1 MKLPLVLGVLAVAT
15 TPIAWFSLSPAPV
28 AVSAERPRFALL
40 DTARLSAQEISG
52 LEVVTWEEKFGK
64 ERRFAIRR
72 DGEGAW
78 TIPSKFSY
86 PADDN
91 AKVTEI
97 SQRLIQVERG
107 RKVEAAADR
116 LADLGVLD
124 PTDPQTGAAA
134 EAYGRR
140 IILTDRTGAQVLDV
154 IIGKAVVGAAG
165 LRYVRPRGGSEVWT
179 AKIDADISL
188 RFTDYVQTDP
198 FKIVRDEVR
207 AVGISDY
214 TVDQE
219 KLAITP
225 RSETSFVRVSST
237 TPWTSAQTPEGK
249 TPVATK
255 VDAILSEL
263 GSLRLIDV
271 RPVDQDSFRT
281 SGIFIQPDAPNLP
294 LNPARIML
302 GGQRA
307 AVYGTE
313 GRIDVSTRDGLVY
326 QFMFGGTATIDDDGD
341 GTEDAGAAKA
351 RIVAVYVRHDPALD
365 ESPVPATASKAILR
379 KSGAERAARAQSRYD
394 RFFYVISDSAFK
406 NLRPEAAT
414 LFEDLPKPAATMAV
428 EAGFTTTA
436 SGLQWR
442 EDRPANEGARKP
454 GPTDTV
460 TVHYRG
466 TLVSDGS
473 EFDSSYGRG
482 QPASFPLNGVIK
494 GWTEGLQLM
503 GEGAKYTFIIPS
515 DLAYGDAGSPPKIP
529 AKATLRFEVEL
540 LSVK

>member
-1 MKLPLVLGVLAVAT
+1 MKLPLLLGVLAAVTTPVAWVSFAPDAPPAAT
-15 TPIAWFSLSPAPV
+15 TPA
-28 AVSAERPRFALL
+28 RFATLAE
-40 DTARLSAQEISG
+40 DKLSAQQIDG

-64 ERRFAIRR
+64 ERRFAVKRDR
-72 DGEGAW
+72 DGQW
-78 TIPSKFSY
+78 TIPSKYNY

-91 AKVTEI
+91 AKVTEV
-97 SQRLIQVERG
+97 SQRLLQVERG
-107 RKVEAAADR
+107 RKVEGAAER
-116 LADLGVLD
+116 LAELGVVD
-124 PTDPQTGAAA
+124 PTDPKADAKA
-134 EAYGRR
+134 DAYGRR

-154 IIGKAVVGAAG
+154 IVGKAVEGATG

-198 FKIVRDEVR
+198 FKIVRDDVR
-207 AVGISDY
+207 VIGISDY

-225 RSETSFVRVSST
+225 RAETGFVRRSAT
-237 TPWTSAQTPEGK
+237 MPWTSVQTPEGK
-249 TPVATK
+249 TPAAAK

-263 GSLRLIDV
+263 GTLRLIDV
-271 RPVDQDSFRT
+271 RQVDQDSLRT
-281 SGIFIQPDAPNLP
+281 SGIFIQPDSPNLP

-313 GRIDVSTRDGLVY
+313 GRIDVTTRDGLVY

-341 GTEDAGAAKA
+341 GKEDEGAAKA
-351 RIVAVYVRHDPALD
+351 RILAVYVRHDPAID
-365 ESPVPATASKAILR
+365 ESPVPATASKAQLR
-379 KSGAERAARAQSRYD
+379 KSGAERAAKAQARYE

-406 NLRPEAAT
+406 NLRPDATT
-414 LFEDLPKPAATMAV
+414 LFEDLPKPATTAV
-428 EAGFTTTA
+428 EAGFTVTP

-442 EDRPANEGARKP
+442 EDRPAKEGGRKP

-466 TLVSDGS
+466 TLQSDGT
-473 EFDSSYGRG
+473 EFDSSYSRNE
-482 QPASFPLNGVIK
+482 PTSFALNRVIK

-503 GEGAKYTFIIPS
+503 GEGAKYTFIIPG
-515 DLAYGDAGSPPKIP
+515 DLAYGEAGSPPKIGP
-529 AKATLRFEVEL
+529 NATLRFEVEL
-540 LSVK
+540 LSVP